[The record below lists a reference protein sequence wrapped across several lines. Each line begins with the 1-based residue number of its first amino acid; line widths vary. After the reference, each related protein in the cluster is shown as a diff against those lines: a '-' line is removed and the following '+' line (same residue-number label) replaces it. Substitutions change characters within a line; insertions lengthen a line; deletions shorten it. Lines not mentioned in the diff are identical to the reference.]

1 MQWVK
6 AFVAG
11 FLATL
16 VFHQG
21 LLALLHAAAV
31 VPVSAYNWASSHPLG
46 VPAVLSLAFWGG
58 VWALPLWWLIRF
70 KQPRLYWLVSVL
82 FGAIAPTVVAMLLV
96 FPLKGLPVGAATWV
110 GGFIL
115 NAAWGLGV
123 GVFMGPVFRTYPMA
137 PEMIVK

>member
-31 VPVSAYNWASSHPLG
+31 VPVSPYNWAPSAPLG
-46 VPAVLSLAFWGG
+46 VPAHE
-58 VWALPLWWLIRF
+58 
-70 KQPRLYWLVSVL
+70 
-82 FGAIAPTVVAMLLV
+82 LV
-96 FPLKGLPVGAATWV
+96 FAPLVYSD
-110 GGFIL
+110 
-115 NAAWGLGV
+115 NARDSVYGS
-123 GVFMGPVFRTYPMA
+123 FYP
-137 PEMIVK
+137 

>member
-11 FLATL
+11 FLATP

-21 LLALLHAAAV
+21 LLALLHATGV
-31 VPVSAYNWASSHPLG
+31 VPVAAYNWAPSSPLG

-58 VWALPLWWLIRF
+58 VWGVPVWWLIRF
-70 KQPRLYWLVSVL
+70 KPPRLYWSVSVL
-82 FGAIAPTVVAMLLV
+82 FGAIAPTVIAMLLV
-96 FPLKGLPVGAATWV
+96 FPIKGLPVSGATWV

-123 GVFMGPVFRTYPMA
+123 AVLMGPVFRSYPMA

>member
-31 VPVSAYNWASSHPLG
+31 VPVSPYNWAPSAPLG

-58 VWALPLWWLIRF
+58 VWGLPLWWLIRF
-70 KQPRLYWLVSVL
+70 KPAHLYWSVAVL
-82 FGAIAPTVVAMLLV
+82 FGAIAPTGS
-96 FPLKGLPVGAATWV
+96 PKGV
-110 GGFIL
+110 I
-115 NAAWGLGV
+115 
-123 GVFMGPVFRTYPMA
+123 A
-137 PEMIVK
+137 PS

>member
-31 VPVSAYNWASSHPLG
+31 VPVSAYNWSASDPLG
-46 VPAVLSLAFWGG
+46 VPTVLSLAFWGG
-58 VWALPLWWLIRF
+58 VWGLPLWWLIRF
-70 KQPRLYWLVSVL
+70 KQARLYWLVSVL

-96 FPLKGLPVGAATWV
+96 FPMKGIPVSAATWA

-123 GVFMGPVFRTYPMA
+123 AVFMGPVFRAYPMP